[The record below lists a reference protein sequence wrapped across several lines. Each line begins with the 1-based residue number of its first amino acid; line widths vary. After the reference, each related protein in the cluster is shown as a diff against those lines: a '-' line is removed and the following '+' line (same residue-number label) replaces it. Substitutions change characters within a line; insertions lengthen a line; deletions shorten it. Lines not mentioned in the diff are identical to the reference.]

1 MSITLSG
8 SEKDLAGHHEELQ
21 LSTSEEDGSTN
32 KEDFPITIPD
42 NFRQNIHRLGKGP
55 KASYF
60 NSLICKRLLSKKDN
74 Y

>member
-42 NFRQNIHRLGKGP
+42 NFRQNINRLGKGP